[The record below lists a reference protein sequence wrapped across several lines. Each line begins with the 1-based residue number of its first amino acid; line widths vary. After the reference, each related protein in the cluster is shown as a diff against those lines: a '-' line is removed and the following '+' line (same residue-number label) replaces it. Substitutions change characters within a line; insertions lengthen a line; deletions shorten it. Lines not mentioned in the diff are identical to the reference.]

1 MARKRKENDP
11 CTGCV
16 VRLCDDNWITVMEI
30 KSQIEKTHQTSMSE
44 VINRIISEWKTLSK

>member
-30 KSQIEKTHQTSMSE
+30 KSQIEKNHQTSMSE
-44 VINRIISEWKTLSK
+44 VINRIISEWRALSK